1 MLLGCVLIYSTM
13 FTTGY
18 FIYGETTKAFA
29 LLGLCALSGGLLI
42 MVWKRIK
49 GKVL

>member
-1 MLLGCVLIYSTM
+1 M

-29 LLGLCALSGGLLI
+29 LLATCVVSGIILSQI
-42 MVWKRIK
+42 WKRIK